1 MKNEE
6 NVKVVDVEEVKT
18 VEETADTETK
28 ESIVDKVTGFMKRN
42 WKKGAVIVGVA
53 LVGAAGMVIGSKISG
68 ADEAIAALP
77 VGDSGVEVSDES
89 DESSAD
95 TEA

>member
-18 VEETADTETK
+18 VEETADTEAK
-28 ESIVDKVTGFMKRN
+28 ESKVDKLKGFMKRN
-42 WKKGAVIVGVA
+42 WKKVAIGAVTVIGVA
-53 LVGAAGMVIGSKISG
+53 AAVTIGSKISG
-68 ADEAIAALP
+68 SDEAIAALP
-77 VGDSGVEVSDES
+77 VGDSGVEVSNES

-95 TEA
+95 AEA